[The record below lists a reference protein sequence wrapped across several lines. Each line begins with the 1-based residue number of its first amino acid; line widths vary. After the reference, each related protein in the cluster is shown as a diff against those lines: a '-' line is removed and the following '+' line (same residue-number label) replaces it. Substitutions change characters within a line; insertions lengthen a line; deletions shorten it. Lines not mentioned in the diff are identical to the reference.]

1 MLDYLA
7 FAPYGWFI
15 WPSFAVFALLV
26 GGVTVQTLVAARR
39 ARAAL
44 KNLEQKAQ

>member
-39 ARAAL
+39 TKRQLARL
-44 KNLEQKAQ
+44 DQKTP